1 MLNLIRPTFAN
12 VSLRLSQQNILF
24 QQVRENVRWYFERC
38 SEVKRIRKHGWKK
51 RISTPSGRQII
62 MRRILKDRH
71 IIPKNNQNVE
81 ILKIK

>member
-71 IIPKNNQNVE
+71 V
-81 ILKIK
+81 LSH

>member
-1 MLNLIRPTFAN
+1 MLNLVRPTFITNITA
-12 VSLRLSQQNILF
+12 RLAQQQTQGILY

-62 MRRILKDRH
+62 MRRILKGRH
-71 IIPKNNQNVE
+71 V
-81 ILKIK
+81 LSH

>member
-1 MLNLIRPTFAN
+1 MLNLIRPTFTN
-12 VSLRLSQQNILF
+12 ISVRLTQQTQSILF

-62 MRRILKDRH
+62 MRRILKGRH
-71 IIPKNNQNVE
+71 V
-81 ILKIK
+81 LSH